1 MIRVNL
7 LKIEKKE
14 LEAKPAALFEAE
26 AKAKKKAPKGNLVI
40 FLVLILLAVLA
51 YLQNKDLKAERA
63 LLGAALEE
71 KKTLEPVLTKLEQ
84 VELQKSM
91 LEKKIGLINQ
101 LKAQQGDAVKIMTE
115 LSTCLPDWVW
125 LTEASL
131 GRQSLQIKGKALS
144 NILISDYMRNLE
156 NSGLFGAVSLL
167 GSAQK
172 TQGNSQF
179 FEFALSANMLP
190 PQEPAPPAKQAVA
203 RGTTEGR

>member
-14 LEAKPAALFEAE
+14 LEAKPSGVFEAE

-40 FLVLILLAVLA
+40 ILAIVLLAVLA
-51 YLQNKDLKAERA
+51 YLQDKDLKAERA

-71 KKTLEPVLTKLEQ
+71 KKTLEPVLTKLGE

-91 LEKKIGLINQ
+91 LEKKINLINQ
-101 LKAQQGDAVKIMTE
+101 LKAQQGDAIKIMTE
-115 LSTCLPDWVW
+115 LSSCLPDWVW

-131 GRQSLQIKGKALS
+131 GRQSLQIKGRALS

-167 GSAQK
+167 GSSQR
-172 TQGNSQF
+172 TQGNTQF
-179 FEFALSANMLP
+179 FEFSLSANMLS
-190 PQEPAPPAKQAVA
+190 PQVPAPPAKPAAA
-203 RGTTEGR
+203 RGTTEGP

>member
-14 LEAKPAALFEAE
+14 LEAKPPTSFESE
-26 AKAKKKAPKGNLVI
+26 AKAGKKAPKGNLVI
-40 FLVLILLAVLA
+40 VLAIILLAVLA
-51 YLQNKDLKAERA
+51 FLQDKDLKAERA
-63 LLGAALEE
+63 LLGAALDE
-71 KKTLEPVLTKLEQ
+71 KKTLEPVLAKLDQ

-91 LEKKIGLINQ
+91 LEKKINLINQ

-115 LSTCLPDWVW
+115 LSTSLPDWVW

-131 GRQSLQIKGKALS
+131 GRQSLQIKGRALS

-179 FEFALSANMLP
+179 FEFALSANMLS
-190 PQEPAPPAKQAVA
+190 PQEPAPPAKKAA
-203 RGTTEGR
+203 IRGATEGR

>member
-14 LEAKPAALFEAE
+14 LEAKPATLFEAE

-40 FLVLILLAVLA
+40 VLVLILLAVLA

-63 LLGAALEE
+63 LLDAALEE

-84 VELQKSM
+84 VEFQKSM

-101 LKAQQGDAVKIMTE
+101 LKAQQGDAVKIMSE

-156 NSGLFGAVSLL
+156 NSGLFGTVSLL

-179 FEFALSANMLP
+179 FEFALSANMLS
-190 PQEPAPPAKQAVA
+190 PQEPAPPSKQAVA
-203 RGTTEGR
+203 RSTTEGR